1 MRNMCAINNIAF
13 GQVLSE
19 GSKACPEWHL
29 TLSARKLQGR
39 RRAFCAP
46 TLLTGRF
53 LCVMPAFESHPGSP
67 TDERDA
73 RGDHDLIFGA
83 DEEGEL
89 LRTLAPGVFSA
100 GGGAG
105 PITSTYG

>member
-1 MRNMCAINNIAF
+1 MRNMCAVNNIAF

-46 TLLTGRF
+46 TLPTGRF
-53 LCVMPAFESHPGSP
+53 LCAHHHPRRTAS
-67 TDERDA
+67 
-73 RGDHDLIFGA
+73 DLCMRVIHVCV
-83 DEEGEL
+83 
-89 LRTLAPGVFSA
+89 RSV
-100 GGGAG
+100 
-105 PITSTYG
+105 